1 MRTVRFHAYGG
12 PEVLTIEETPVPR
25 PAGGELL
32 VEVAAVGVNLPVVR
46 LTRGGP
52 DGAGVPLPHAPGGD
66 VVGRVAA
73 VGAGV
78 TGWELGQRV
87 AALAPTGAYAEYVPV
102 PAALAAPVPGGIDD
116 AAAVQMVRGGQVAL
130 GVLRAAGLR
139 GGESVLVTAAAGGVG
154 HLSVQLAR
162 ILGAARVVA
171 AIGPAAGAAKTD
183 ALRAVGADQVI
194 TYDELSAGGVEPVDV
209 VLDGVGGEVQSAC
222 IEALAPLG
230 RLVAFSGAGATV
242 DVNELRMHSR
252 TIIGFAMAHFA
263 GGQPEVYAE
272 HRRELWDLHL
282 QGRLR
287 PLVHRVFPL
296 ERSPDAH
303 RIVESRENVGKVLLR
318 PHVGHC

>member
-1 MRTVRFHAYGG
+1 MRTVRFHTYGG

-130 GVLRAAGLR
+130 GVLRAAGCR
-139 GGESVLVTAAAGGVG
+139 AGRASWSPRPQAA
-154 HLSVQLAR
+154 S
-162 ILGAARVVA
+162 
-171 AIGPAAGAAKTD
+171 AICRCSWPG
-183 ALRAVGADQVI
+183 
-194 TYDELSAGGVEPVDV
+194 SSEPPVW
-209 VLDGVGGEVQSAC
+209 S
-222 IEALAPLG
+222 
-230 RLVAFSGAGATV
+230 RRSG
-242 DVNELRMHSR
+242 
-252 TIIGFAMAHFA
+252 
-263 GGQPEVYAE
+263 
-272 HRRELWDLHL
+272 
-282 QGRLR
+282 LR
-287 PLVHRVFPL
+287 PVPRRPTRCG
-296 ERSPDAH
+296 RSVPT
-303 RIVESRENVGKVLLR
+303 R
-318 PHVGHC
+318 